1 MNKEQ
6 IIEQIR
12 KLENYNYGDE
22 CPLLLRV
29 SKDQIDY
36 LRKKLKEIEGRC

>member
-6 IIEQIR
+6 IIEQIK

-22 CPLLLRV
+22 CPLL
-29 SKDQIDY
+29 KKICKEHIDY
-36 LRKKLKEIEGRC
+36 LRKKLKEIEGKC

>member
-1 MNKEQ
+1 MDKEQ

-22 CPLLLRV
+22 CPLLLRI
-29 SKDQIDY
+29 SKEQIDY
-36 LRKKLKEIEGRC
+36 LRKKLKEIEVGC